1 MITLRLLFLMSLLL
15 CAGCS
20 SVNSALGG
28 NSEKD
33 ALAEAKYPSDPRGV
47 VMKVQS
53 SQNLNRYAG
62 VPHTVAIAVIQGNN
76 LKAIRKLTQN
86 TVELD
91 NLLSGKP
98 ASDPAIVGVDRL
110 IVQPDAAD
118 TTVMARRAD
127 AQVVMVYAG
136 YYNATLEQRT
146 RMIEV
151 PINVSSKGILVST
164 HTAKPL
170 PMHLSL
176 VLDETNI
183 QSLAISTPDEKA
195 IYPSGNNPELQ
206 GERIQRDVNSLKVMP
221 L

>member
-1 MITLRLLFLMSLLL
+1 MITFRFFLLMMLSL

-33 ALAEAKYPSDPRGV
+33 ALAEAKYPADPRGV

-53 SQNLNRYAG
+53 SRNLNLFSG
-62 VPHTVAIAVIQGNN
+62 LPHTVAIAVIQGNN
-76 LKAIRKLTQN
+76 PKAIRKLAQN
-86 TVELD
+86 AVELD

-98 ASDPAIVGVDRL
+98 ASDAAIVGVDRL
-110 IVQPDAAD
+110 IVQPGAAD
-118 TTVMARRAD
+118 VTVMARRAD
-127 AQVVMVYAG
+127 AQVVLVYAG

-151 PINVSSKGILVST
+151 PINVSSKGIIVST
-164 HTAKPL
+164 HTAKPI
-170 PMHLSL
+170 PMYLSL
-176 VLDETNI
+176 ILDEANI
-183 QSLAISTPDEKA
+183 QSLSIHTPGEKSVF
-195 IYPSGNNPELQ
+195 PSGNDPELRGEKIQ
-206 GERIQRDVNSLKVMP
+206 GDPDLLKVMP